1 MSVKFRHKSFPF
13 AFYRCVRISEEP
25 NAGDFLLAMLPQMTA
40 RLLGQNTLA
49 GGLRTILNDVIA
61 LHGAEFGNI
70 QLAIDDDTL
79 ALIEHRGFDE
89 PSLRSLRR
97 VARDG
102 GAASARAFAARK
114 PVVIP
119 DLSKDRALAPYH
131 QLANTMGVRAMQ
143 STPFI
148 AAGGKC
154 VGVVSTHFA
163 NVHTPTEI
171 EMETLQQYGF
181 VAADFIISKTQGADL
196 AAVADACFRRLMADV
211 AALALPQRE

>member
-1 MSVKFRHKSFPF
+1 
-13 AFYRCVRISEEP
+13 
-25 NAGDFLLAMLPQMTA
+25 MLPQMTA

-97 VARDG
+97 VASDG

-114 PVVIP
+114 SVVIP
-119 DLSKDRALAPYH
+119 DLSKDRALA
-131 QLANTMGVRAMQ
+131 R
-143 STPFI
+143 
-148 AAGGKC
+148 
-154 VGVVSTHFA
+154 
-163 NVHTPTEI
+163 
-171 EMETLQQYGF
+171 
-181 VAADFIISKTQGADL
+181 IISLRTRWEFAPCSRRRSSPR
-196 AAVADACFRRLMADV
+196 AASA
-211 AALALPQRE
+211 

>member
-1 MSVKFRHKSFPF
+1 
-13 AFYRCVRISEEP
+13 
-25 NAGDFLLAMLPQMTA
+25 
-40 RLLGQNTLA
+40 
-49 GGLRTILNDVIA
+49 LRTILNDVVA

-79 ALIEHRGFDE
+79 ALIEHRGFDQQ
-89 PSLRSLRR
+89 SLRSLRR
-97 VARDG
+97 VARDS

-148 AAGGKC
+148 AARGRC
-154 VGVVSTHFA
+154 VGVVSPTSRTCTRRVRLKWRRCSNTALSPPTSSSARLKVRILLPSPTH
-163 NVHTPTEI
+163 VS
-171 EMETLQQYGF
+171 G
-181 VAADFIISKTQGADL
+181 G
-196 AAVADACFRRLMADV
+196 
-211 AALALPQRE
+211 

>member
-1 MSVKFRHKSFPF
+1 
-13 AFYRCVRISEEP
+13 
-25 NAGDFLLAMLPQMTA
+25 MLPQMTA
-40 RLLGQNTLA
+40 RLLGQNALA

-79 ALIEHRGFDE
+79 ALIEHRGFDG

-97 VARDG
+97 VAREG

-119 DLSKDRALAPYH
+119 DLSKDRALAPYQ
-131 QLANTMGVRAMQ
+131 QLANTMGIRAMQ

-196 AAVADACFRRLMADV
+196 AAVADMFPAADRGRRGVGAVATRVNEARTGLRPAVDARASARFRRLRTDRRA
-211 AALALPQRE
+211 RR

>member
-1 MSVKFRHKSFPF
+1 
-13 AFYRCVRISEEP
+13 
-25 NAGDFLLAMLPQMTA
+25 MTA

-119 DLSKDRALAPYH
+119 DLFKDRALAPYH
-131 QLANTMGVRAMQ
+131 QLANTMGIRAMQ

-181 VAADFIISKTQGADL
+181 VAADFIISKTQGASCCRRRRVFP
-196 AAVADACFRRLMADV
+196 AADGGRRGAGAAATRVNEARTGLRPAADARASARFRRLRTDRRA
-211 AALALPQRE
+211 QR

>member
-1 MSVKFRHKSFPF
+1 
-13 AFYRCVRISEEP
+13 
-25 NAGDFLLAMLPQMTA
+25 MLSQMTA

-97 VARDG
+97 VASDG

-114 PVVIP
+114 SVVIFP
-119 DLSKDRALAPYH
+119 ICPRIGLWR
-131 QLANTMGVRAMQ
+131 R
-143 STPFI
+143 
-148 AAGGKC
+148 
-154 VGVVSTHFA
+154 
-163 NVHTPTEI
+163 
-171 EMETLQQYGF
+171 
-181 VAADFIISKTQGADL
+181 IISLRTRWEFAPCSRRRSSPRAASAWACLDPLRERAHAD
-196 AAVADACFRRLMADV
+196 
-211 AALALPQRE
+211 

>member
-1 MSVKFRHKSFPF
+1 
-13 AFYRCVRISEEP
+13 
-25 NAGDFLLAMLPQMTA
+25 MLPQMTA

-97 VARDG
+97 VASDG
-102 GAASARAFAARK
+102 GAASARAFAGRK
-114 PVVIP
+114 SVVIP

-131 QLANTMGVRAMQ
+131 QLANTMGIRAMQ

-211 AALALPQRE
+211 AA

>member
-1 MSVKFRHKSFPF
+1 
-13 AFYRCVRISEEP
+13 
-25 NAGDFLLAMLPQMTA
+25 MLPQMTA

-79 ALIEHRGFDE
+79 ALVEHRGFDL

-97 VARDG
+97 LAKDAT
-102 GAASARAFAARK
+102 AASARAFATRK
-114 PVVIP
+114 SVIVP
-119 DLSKDRALAPYH
+119 DLSKDPALVPYH
-131 QLANTMGVRAMQ
+131 HLANGMGVRAMQ

-148 AAGGKC
+148 ASGGRSI
-154 VGVVSTHFA
+154 GVVSTHFA

-181 VAADFIISKTQGADL
+181 VAADFIISKTHGVDL
-196 AAVADACFRRLMADV
+196 AALADTCFRRLMADV
-211 AALALPQRE
+211 AA

>member
-1 MSVKFRHKSFPF
+1 
-13 AFYRCVRISEEP
+13 
-25 NAGDFLLAMLPQMTA
+25 MLPQMTA

-49 GGLRTILNDVIA
+49 GGLRTILNDVVA

-79 ALIEHRGFDE
+79 ALIEHRGFDQQ
-89 PSLRSLRR
+89 SLRSLRR
-97 VARDG
+97 VARDS

-148 AAGGKC
+148 AAGGKR

-211 AALALPQRE
+211 AA

>member
-1 MSVKFRHKSFPF
+1 
-13 AFYRCVRISEEP
+13 
-25 NAGDFLLAMLPQMTA
+25 MLPQMTA

-49 GGLRTILNDVIA
+49 GGLRTILNDVVA

-79 ALIEHRGFDE
+79 ALIEHRGFDQQ
-89 PSLRSLRR
+89 SLRSLRR
-97 VARDG
+97 VARDS

-148 AAGGKC
+148 AARGRC

-181 VAADFIISKTQGADL
+181 VAADFIISRDSRCGSCCRRRRMFPAADG
-196 AAVADACFRRLMADV
+196 
-211 AALALPQRE
+211 

>member
-1 MSVKFRHKSFPF
+1 
-13 AFYRCVRISEEP
+13 
-25 NAGDFLLAMLPQMTA
+25 MLPQMTA

-79 ALIEHRGFDE
+79 ALVEHRGFDR
-89 PSLRSLRR
+89 PSLRSLQRL
-97 VARDG
+97 AKDSS
-102 GAASARAFAARK
+102 AASARAFAARR

-119 DLSKDRALAPYH
+119 DLSEDRALAPYRH
-131 QLANTMGVRAMQ
+131 LANTMGVSAMQ

-148 AAGGKC
+148 TSGGRC
-154 VGVVSTHFA
+154 VGVISTHFA

-171 EMETLQQYGF
+171 EMDTLQQYGF

-196 AAVADACFRRLMADV
+196 AALADARFRRLMADI
-211 AALALPQRE
+211 AA

>member
-1 MSVKFRHKSFPF
+1 
-13 AFYRCVRISEEP
+13 
-25 NAGDFLLAMLPQMTA
+25 MTA

-97 VARDG
+97 VASDG

-114 PVVIP
+114 SVVIP

-131 QLANTMGVRAMQ
+131 QLCEHDGNSRHAVDAVHRRGRQVRRRGLDPLRERA
-143 STPFI
+143 
-148 AAGGKC
+148 
-154 VGVVSTHFA
+154 H
-163 NVHTPTEI
+163 
-171 EMETLQQYGF
+171 
-181 VAADFIISKTQGADL
+181 AD
-196 AAVADACFRRLMADV
+196 
-211 AALALPQRE
+211 

>member
-1 MSVKFRHKSFPF
+1 
-13 AFYRCVRISEEP
+13 
-25 NAGDFLLAMLPQMTA
+25 MLPQMTA

-79 ALIEHRGFDE
+79 ALVEHRGFDR
-89 PSLRSLRR
+89 PSLRSLQRL
-97 VARDG
+97 AKDSS
-102 GAASARAFAARK
+102 AASARAFAARR

-119 DLSKDRALAPYH
+119 DLSEDQALAPYRH
-131 QLANTMGVRAMQ
+131 LANTMGVSAMQ

-148 AAGGKC
+148 TSGGRC
-154 VGVVSTHFA
+154 VGVISTHFA

-171 EMETLQQYGF
+171 EMDTLQQYGF
-181 VAADFIISKTQGADL
+181 VAARGGNVRARD
-196 AAVADACFRRLMADV
+196 AAASSSARRKERILRP
-211 AALALPQRE
+211 LPTPASGG